1 MSDEKISN
9 IIASGT
15 VNLEEIIASNAVFG
29 KAIITASGT
38 QVIPFLKI
46 TVGNLSGGGEYGDT
60 NTVKSIQKLPF
71 AGGNGA
77 VVSMRPMGFLV
88 DDGKRCQILRVA
100 DDAMDNLVE
109 RASEILKAM
118 SEKAQ

>member
-15 VNLEEIIASNAVFG
+15 VNLEEIISANAVFG
-29 KAIITASGT
+29 KPIITASGT
-38 QVIPFLKI
+38 QIIPFLKI

-60 NTVKSIQKLPF
+60 TTVKAVQKMPF

-77 VVSMRPMGFLV
+77 VVSMRPLGFLV

-100 DDAMDNLVE
+100 DDAIDNLVE
-109 RASEILKAM
+109 RASEILKTVGG
-118 SEKAQ
+118 KA